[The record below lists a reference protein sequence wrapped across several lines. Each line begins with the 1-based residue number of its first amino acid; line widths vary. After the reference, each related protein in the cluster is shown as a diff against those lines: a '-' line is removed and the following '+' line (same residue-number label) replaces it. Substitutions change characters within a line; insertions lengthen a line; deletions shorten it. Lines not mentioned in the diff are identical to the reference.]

1 MSPDGSAPR
10 LCRFSSRRKSF
21 TGASGAAATWCATGM
36 GVGGFSSPFRGQE
49 RWLRLKTNARG
60 VPVSARCCRYQ
71 RANNCDRR
79 RSGTLRLSRSPPCF
93 GGQQMRPIAAFVG
106 RGRAA
111 TPNVQGLGNQGE
123 ARVAMNR
130 RAVKWAGYKNSNAG
144 GTGVTPP
151 IMPTVGPR
159 VRGKGSCPT
168 KRPLNSHP
176 SILAPSRWPCSVSAM
191 NGSSCALGLVLET

>member
-79 RSGTLRLSRSPPCF
+79 RSGTLRLSRSLPRDRMFESGFLPWGVKRIRRWSENYAAMHAITSPVRCF
-93 GGQQMRPIAAFVG
+93 WRINHKRDFSCVRPGHDSICPVGGLWNEPGFF
-106 RGRAA
+106 
-111 TPNVQGLGNQGE
+111 
-123 ARVAMNR
+123 
-130 RAVKWAGYKNSNAG
+130 
-144 GTGVTPP
+144 
-151 IMPTVGPR
+151 
-159 VRGKGSCPT
+159 
-168 KRPLNSHP
+168 
-176 SILAPSRWPCSVSAM
+176 
-191 NGSSCALGLVLET
+191 